1 MIKCSKCGSTAQIKV
16 IDIEY
21 SEIGY
26 GIIKSIT
33 YKCGC
38 GHLFMTKTYYMPD
51 SSEFIA
57 DDNIQSYVRACI

>member
-1 MIKCSKCGSTAQIKV
+1 MVKCSKCGSTAQIKV

-21 SEIGY
+21 SEIEYSEIEY

-33 YKCGC
+33 YKCSC

-57 DDNIQSYVRACI
+57 DDNI

>member
-1 MIKCSKCGSTAQIKV
+1 MVKCSKCGSTALLKV

-21 SEIGY
+21 KEIEY
-26 GIIKSIT
+26 GIIKFIT

-38 GHLFMTKTYYMPD
+38 GHLFMTKTYYMPHTN
-51 SSEFIA
+51 EIIA